1 MPTESRFGRRMFG
14 VYFLQAK
21 HVHTYEI
28 RENNFACRFHTHTH
42 TYTERECRHQTANST
57 HTHTRE
63 RRTRKKIPTE
73 AANSQVNG
81 NEYIKEVLNLSLF
94 IKRQ

>member
-57 HTHTRE
+57 HTHTHKRE
-63 RRTRKKIPTE
+63 TDTKK
-73 AANSQVNG
+73 NSNG
-81 NEYIKEVLNLSLF
+81 S
-94 IKRQ
+94 R

>member
-42 TYTERECRHQTANST
+42 TPRENADIKQQIAHT

>member
-42 TYTERECRHQTANST
+42 THTPRENADIKQQIA
-57 HTHTRE
+57 HTHTQE
-63 RRTRKKIPTE
+63 RDGHEKKFQRKPLIAKSTE
-73 AANSQVNG
+73 MNT
-81 NEYIKEVLNLSLF
+81 
-94 IKRQ
+94 